1 MIRRPPRSTL
11 FPYTTLFRSHRG
23 RGEAKQLEQGGD
35 DGTAIVSG
43 SDRSTTCP
51 PDEVLAKDR
60 ALWAHL
66 QVVEVR
72 SRSDLDRA
80 FAAMTREGVG
90 AVLVQGS
97 TMLFA
102 QRARIAELA
111 MKGRLPTMCI
121 ARTTVEAGCLI
132 GYCASFTDL
141 YRRAAY
147 FVDKILK
154 GAKPADLPVAQPT
167 KFELE
172 INLKTAKALGLTISP
187 SLLLRADEVIE

>member
-1 MIRRPPRSTL
+1 MVAAGRRGNQGGVGGAR
-11 FPYTTLFRSHRG
+11 HRG
-23 RGEAKQLEQGGD
+23 RGEAKQLEEGGEH
-35 DGTAIVSG
+35 GTAIVAG

-141 YRRAAY
+141 YRRAAELPA
-147 FVDKILK
+147 KIPK
-154 GAKPADLPVAQPT
+154 GPKPAALPAGQPT
-167 KFELE
+167 KSEL
-172 INLKTAKALGLTISP
+172 
-187 SLLLRADEVIE
+187 VIHR